1 MNTKD
6 SMDRFS
12 GKNALMASPE
22 TSLGRFERIITHKYE
37 NFASRACL
45 PYSQVR
51 NSFYVANKGDIM
63 NRFEGKTALI
73 TGGTTGI
80 GLATAKLFINEGARV
95 IVTGRAAATI
105 KSAQAELGENAIVV
119 RSDATSFPDMDALV
133 AKVKEAFGKLDVLFV
148 NAGYGQWIPFE
159 QVTEE
164 VYDEMLNLNAKGPY
178 FIVQKLVPLMPEGS
192 SVVFT
197 TSLANVKAVP
207 ALSAYGAAKAALRSM
222 TRSLAGE
229 LSPRGIRVNAVNPG
243 PIGETDILQKVGMPK
258 EAKDQVYIQMA
269 ESVPMKRLGTPEEIA
284 KAVAFLAIDATFTTG
299 AEIPVDGGWSQL

>member
-1 MNTKD
+1 
-6 SMDRFS
+6 MDRF
-12 GKNALMASPE
+12 N
-22 TSLGRFERIITHKYE
+22 
-37 NFASRACL
+37 
-45 PYSQVR
+45 
-51 NSFYVANKGDIM
+51 
-63 NRFEGKTALI
+63 GKTAVI

-80 GLATAKLFINEGARV
+80 GFATAKLFISEGARV
-95 IVTGRAAATI
+95 ILTGRNVATI
-105 KSAQAELGENAIVV
+105 EAAQAELGQNAIVV
-119 RSDATSFPDMDALV
+119 RSDATSFSDMDALA
-133 AKVKEAFGKLDVLFV
+133 AKVKKTFGKLDVLFV

-159 QVTEE
+159 QVSEQI
-164 VYDEMLNLNAKGPY
+164 YDEMLNLNAKGPY

-258 EAKDQVYIQMA
+258 EAKDQVYMQMA
-269 ESVPMKRLGTPEEIA
+269 ESVPMKRLGRPEEIA

-299 AEIPVDGGWSQL
+299 FEIPVDGGWSQL

>member
-1 MNTKD
+1 MNTL
-6 SMDRFS
+6 
-12 GKNALMASPE
+12 KN
-22 TSLGRFERIITHKYE
+22 K
-37 NFASRACL
+37 N
-45 PYSQVR
+45 V
-51 NSFYVANKGDIM
+51 
-63 NRFEGKTALI
+63 LI

-80 GLATAKLFINEGARV
+80 GLATAKLFISKGARV
-95 IVTGRAAATI
+95 IVTGRAAETI
-105 KSAQAELGENAIVV
+105 KSAQAELGENAIAI
-119 RSDATSFPDMDALV
+119 RSNATSLPDMDALA

-148 NAGYGQWIPFE
+148 NAGYGEFVPFE
-159 QVTEE
+159 AVTEE
-164 VYDEMLNLNAKGPY
+164 VYDGMLNLNAKGPY
-178 FIVQKLVPLMPEGS
+178 FIVQKLVPLMPQGS

-197 TSLANVKAVP
+197 TSLANMKAVP

-284 KAVAFLAIDATFTTG
+284 KAVAFLAVDATFTTG

>member
-1 MNTKD
+1 
-6 SMDRFS
+6 
-12 GKNALMASPE
+12 
-22 TSLGRFERIITHKYE
+22 
-37 NFASRACL
+37 
-45 PYSQVR
+45 
-51 NSFYVANKGDIM
+51 M

-80 GLATAKLFINEGARV
+80 GFATAKLFINEGARV
-95 IVTGRAAATI
+95 IVTGRAATTI

-133 AKVKEAFGKLDVLFV
+133 AKVKETFGKLDVLFV

-229 LSPRGIRVNAVNPG
+229 LSARGIRVNAVNPG

-284 KAVAFLAIDATFTTG
+284 KEVAFLAIDATFTTG

>member
-1 MNTKD
+1 
-6 SMDRFS
+6 MDRF
-12 GKNALMASPE
+12 K
-22 TSLGRFERIITHKYE
+22 
-37 NFASRACL
+37 
-45 PYSQVR
+45 
-51 NSFYVANKGDIM
+51 
-63 NRFEGKTALI
+63 GKTALI

-80 GLATAKLFINEGARV
+80 GLATAKLFINEGARL

-105 KSAQAELGENAIVV
+105 KSAQAELGENAVVV
-119 RSDATSFPDMDALV
+119 RSDATSFSDMDALV
-133 AKVKEAFGKLDVLFV
+133 AKVKEMFGKLDVLFV

-229 LSPRGIRVNAVNPG
+229 LAPRGIRVNAVNPG
-243 PIGETDILQKVGMPK
+243 PIGGTDILQKVGMPK
-258 EAKDQVYIQMA
+258 EAKDQVYLQMA
-269 ESVPMKRLGTPEEIA
+269 ESVPMKRLGYPEEIA
-284 KAVAFLAIDATFTTG
+284 KTVAYLAIDATFTTG
-299 AEIPVDGGWSQL
+299 AELPVDGGWSQL

>member
-1 MNTKD
+1 
-6 SMDRFS
+6 MDRF
-12 GKNALMASPE
+12 K
-22 TSLGRFERIITHKYE
+22 
-37 NFASRACL
+37 
-45 PYSQVR
+45 
-51 NSFYVANKGDIM
+51 
-63 NRFEGKTALI
+63 GKTALI

-119 RSDATSFPDMDALV
+119 RSEATSFTDMDALV
-133 AKVKEAFGKLDVLFV
+133 AKVKETFGKLDVLFV

-164 VYDEMLNLNAKGPY
+164 IYDEMLNLNAKGPY
-178 FIVQKLVPLMPEGS
+178 FIVQKLAPLMPEGS

-258 EAKDQVYIQMA
+258 EAKDQVYMQMA
-269 ESVPMKRLGTPEEIA
+269 QSVPMKRLGRPEEIA
-284 KAVAFLAIDATFTTG
+284 KAVAYLAVDATFTTG

>member
-1 MNTKD
+1 
-6 SMDRFS
+6 
-12 GKNALMASPE
+12 
-22 TSLGRFERIITHKYE
+22 
-37 NFASRACL
+37 
-45 PYSQVR
+45 
-51 NSFYVANKGDIM
+51 M
-63 NRFEGKTALI
+63 NRFEGKTAVI

-80 GLATAKLFINEGARV
+80 GLATAKLFVNEGARV

-119 RSDATSFPDMDALV
+119 RSDATSFPDMDAL
-133 AKVKEAFGKLDVLFV
+133 AALVKETFGKLDVLFV

-192 SVVFT
+192 SVIFT

-258 EAKDQVYIQMA
+258 EAKDQVYMQMA

-284 KAVAFLAIDATFTTG
+284 KAVAFLSIDATFTTG
-299 AEIPVDGGWSQL
+299 AELPVDGGWSQL